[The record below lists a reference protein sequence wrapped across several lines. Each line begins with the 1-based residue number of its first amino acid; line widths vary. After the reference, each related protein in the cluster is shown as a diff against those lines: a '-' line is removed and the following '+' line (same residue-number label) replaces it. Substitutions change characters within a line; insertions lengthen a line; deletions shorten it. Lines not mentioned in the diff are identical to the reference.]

1 MNAADPLMLD
11 AIERHLARDRANFR
25 LALLLAFAFVALI
38 VALQLIAAVAGDGPV
53 ELGVRPRTAIGLLG
67 ILFAPLLHADFAHVL
82 SNAVPLGVIG
92 TALLYL
98 YPQSARTVLPAVYFG
113 PGAAVWL
120 VGRDSM
126 HLGASG
132 LVYGMFAYVLTAGL
146 LRRDRRA
153 LAAALMVVLLYGT
166 LVWGVLPIQPRMSW
180 ETHLAAAVIG
190 VLLAFALQKRDVRR
204 PESYDGEVDDR
215 HEDDAA
221 RYDDWGWRAEPVEPA
236 ALVVMPDTAE
246 PRGDARTT
254 PPASPH
260 DEPARSQD
268 DEPARLVAEA
278 DVA

>member
-1 MNAADPLMLD
+1 VSHLADPLLLD
-11 AIERHLARDRANFR
+11 ALERRLGRDRANFR
-25 LALLLAFAFVALI
+25 LALALALAFVAL
-38 VALQLIAAVAGDGPV
+38 VVGLQFLAALGDGPV

-67 ILFAPLLHADFAHVL
+67 ILFAPLLHADFAHVF
-82 SNAVPLGVIG
+82 SNAVPLVVIG

-98 YPQSARTVLPAVYFG
+98 YPQSARAVLPAVYFG

-132 LVYGMFAYVLTAGL
+132 LVYGMFAYVLAAGL

-190 VLLAFALQKRDVRR
+190 VALAFALRGRDVREPTR
-204 PESYDGEVDDR
+204 YDWER
-215 HEDDAA
+215 EDSRDEDPSTF
-221 RYDDWGWRAEPVEPA
+221 DDWGWR
-236 ALVVMPDTAE
+236 
-246 PRGDARTT
+246 TT
-254 PPASPH
+254 PVAPTASVGVAPATDAPTQRDAPLATGTASP
-260 DEPARSQD
+260 DDTRAR
-268 DEPARLVAEA
+268 
-278 DVA
+278 